1 VSIFCSSV
9 TKNCYFV
16 DIGKKNHT
24 IDLMKKPFLLISFM
38 VFLSPLF
45 AEEPSP
51 EIAGLRQS
59 ATDFVAAYN
68 KKDAAAVA
76 MLFAEQGEI
85 VENDEVTSGRAAIQA
100 RYESLF
106 KEDPRQIAIEVA
118 DVRLVAPTVAIEDG
132 VYHISRPDDENMP
145 PRSTAYTAVMVK
157 NDKGKWQIA
166 SCRDVE
172 DVTDAAGQLADLEEV
187 LRGEWTSHTDQVEV
201 SYAFGWDPT
210 GKFLL
215 GDILTT
221 KADADPQAGTMRIGW
236 NAAKKS
242 IVSWV
247 FDAEGGVIEGVWTT
261 TEEGWMIRAEGTTA
275 NGEVMTANQKLTTEG
290 KDTLVWSVTNR
301 VIGGKKQ
308 PDLTMRI
315 VRQAPE
321 PAAAE

>member
-1 VSIFCSSV
+1 
-9 TKNCYFV
+9 
-16 DIGKKNHT
+16 
-24 IDLMKKPFLLISFM
+24 MKKPLFLISCVVSLF
-38 VFLSPLF
+38 PLF

-59 ATDFVAAYN
+59 ATDFVTAYN

-85 VENDEVTSGRAAIQA
+85 VQGDEVTSGRKEIQA
-100 RYESLF
+100 RYEAIF
-106 KEDPRQIAIEVA
+106 KEDSRQIAIEVK
-118 DVRLVAPTVAIEDG
+118 DVRLVAPTIAIEDG
-132 VYHISRPDDENMP
+132 IYHISRPDDENMP
-145 PRSTAYTAVMVK
+145 PRSTAYTAVMLK

-166 SCRDVE
+166 SCRDGE
-172 DVTDAAGQLADLEEV
+172 DVTDAAGQLGELEEA
-187 LRGEWTSHTDQVEV
+187 LRGEWTTHAEGIEV
-201 SYAFGWDPT
+201 DYAFGWDPT

-221 KADADPQAGTMRIGW
+221 KADAEPQSGTIRIGW

-247 FDAEGGVIEGVWTT
+247 FDAEGGANEGTWTASDD
-261 TEEGWMIRAEGTTA
+261 GWMIRTEGTTA
-275 NGEVMTANQKLTTEG
+275 DGEVVSTSQKLTAEG

-308 PDLTMRI
+308 PDITLRL

>member
-1 VSIFCSSV
+1 LYLIATHIIAISTMS
-9 TKNCYFV
+9 
-16 DIGKKNHT
+16 
-24 IDLMKKPFLLISFM
+24 LMKKPIL
-38 VFLSPLF
+38 FLSLLFAVAPLF
-45 AEEPSP
+45 GEEPGP

-59 ATDFVAAYN
+59 ATEFVTAYN

-76 MLFAEQGEI
+76 MLFTEQGEI
-85 VENDEVTSGRAAIQA
+85 IVADDLTTGRQAIQA
-100 RYESLF
+100 RYEAVF
-106 KEDPRQIAIEVA
+106 QDDPRQIAIEVE

-132 VYHISRPDDENMP
+132 VYHISFPDDETKP

-157 NDKGKWQIA
+157 NAQGKWQIA

-172 DVTDAAGQLADLEEV
+172 DVTDAAGQLAGLEEM
-187 LRGEWTSHTDQVEV
+187 LSGEWTTRINDIEV
-201 SYAFGWDPT
+201 DYAFGWDPT

-215 GDILTT
+215 ADILTT
-221 KADADPQAGTMRIGW
+221 RADAEPQSGTIRIGW

-247 FDAEGGVIEGVWTT
+247 FDAEGGANEGTWTASDD
-261 TEEGWMIRAEGTTA
+261 GWMIRTEGTTA
-275 NGEVMTANQKLTTEG
+275 DGEVVSTSQKLTAEG
-290 KDTLVWSVTNR
+290 KDTLVWAVTNR

-308 PDLTMRI
+308 PDITLRL